1 RFIVSE
7 NDKGFID
14 YDLQAFIELQDD
26 INQLATTL
34 STMTWLTTNEKRVKS
49 FLNEIDLPI
58 LNEVLLPMGV
68 MPASQFSSEPLNP
81 DMNDNVDEM

>member
-1 RFIVSE
+1 
-7 NDKGFID
+7 
-14 YDLQAFIELQDD
+14 
-26 INQLATTL
+26 
-34 STMTWLTTNEKRVKS
+34 
-49 FLNEIDLPI
+49 